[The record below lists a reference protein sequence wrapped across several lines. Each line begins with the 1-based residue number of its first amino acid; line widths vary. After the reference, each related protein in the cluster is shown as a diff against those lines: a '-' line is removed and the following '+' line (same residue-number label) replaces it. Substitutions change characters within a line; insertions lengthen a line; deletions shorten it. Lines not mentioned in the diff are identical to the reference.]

1 MWRNEPFPGRFD
13 NPLSQ
18 STPDSG
24 PVSRG
29 LASILTYK
37 EEDMFYAGVEWAND
51 HHDVLVI
58 DDAAHQLGSLRVA
71 HSRKD

>member
-1 MWRNEPFPGRFD
+1 
-13 NPLSQ
+13 
-18 STPDSG
+18 
-24 PVSRG
+24 
-29 LASILTYK
+29 
-37 EEDMFYAGVEWAND
+37 MFYAGVEWAND